1 MASLAT
7 AMAVLDP
14 LTMTWSP
21 QSSAGKADG
30 LNEEGWTLMPDGT
43 ILTTDSPG
51 APGSERYIPSLG
63 KWISA
68 GTVPVMLE
76 DAGSE
81 EMGPQVLLPN
91 GKVVVIGA
99 IGHNAI
105 YTPGKNLLDTGSWAA
120 LPDLPTMGGGQ
131 LGLADAP
138 ACLLPSGNVLF
149 AGSPGVFAPGTY
161 FFEFNGTGYTPVP
174 GPPNALSN
182 TCFQGNMLMLPTGQV
197 LYTDF
202 SSDVEIYTPTG
213 SAQSSWKPVISSV
226 PGTVTLGKSFQVK
239 GTQLNGLSQ
248 CSAYGDDN
256 SNATNY
262 PLVRITYKNS
272 GHVTFFRTHDH
283 STMAVATGTTPVW
296 TNVDVPINA
305 EVGPATLEVV
315 ANGIASTPVNITVVK
330 DALKPDG
337 VGMYEGTGSS
347 GSLSSVYAAD
357 GATFSVNSIMEN
369 GIGQVASAYAT
380 FTVSGT
386 NSLLNFGTQSAVSQP
401 CQALYFVYNWTTGQY
416 DNVATASQTT
426 SQKEF
431 DFSVTTNV
439 SKYVNSQGKVKLL
452 IRAIQPNRSNRLASP
467 FTLSVDLVN
476 LTPG

>member
-1 MASLAT
+1 
-7 AMAVLDP
+7 
-14 LTMTWSP
+14 
-21 QSSAGKADG
+21 
-30 LNEEGWTLMPDGT
+30 
-43 ILTTDSPG
+43 
-51 APGSERYIPSLG
+51 
-63 KWISA
+63 
-68 GTVPVMLE
+68 
-76 DAGSE
+76 
-81 EMGPQVLLPN
+81 
-91 GKVVVIGA
+91 
-99 IGHNAI
+99 
-105 YTPGKNLLDTGSWAA
+105 
-120 LPDLPTMGGGQ
+120 
-131 LGLADAP
+131 
-138 ACLLPSGNVLF
+138 
-149 AGSPGVFAPGTY
+149 
-161 FFEFNGTGYTPVP
+161 
-174 GPPNALSN
+174 
-182 TCFQGNMLMLPTGQV
+182 
-197 LYTDF
+197 
-202 SSDVEIYTPTG
+202 
-213 SAQSSWKPVISSV
+213 
-226 PGTVTLGKSFQVK
+226 
-239 GTQLNGLSQ
+239 
-248 CSAYGDDN
+248 
-256 SNATNY
+256 
-262 PLVRITYKNS
+262 
-272 GHVTFFRTHDH
+272 
-283 STMAVATGTTPVW
+283 MAVATGTTPVW